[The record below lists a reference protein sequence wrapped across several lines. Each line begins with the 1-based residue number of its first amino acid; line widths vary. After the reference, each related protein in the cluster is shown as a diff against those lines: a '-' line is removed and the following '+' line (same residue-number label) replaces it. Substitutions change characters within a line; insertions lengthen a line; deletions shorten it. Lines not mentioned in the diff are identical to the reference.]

1 MHSKTLDEGRRVG
14 HRHGAV
20 VRYGEQL
27 ICGHGD
33 SVSVDAVIKGAVRQA
48 EKIQLSISQ
57 MLPEN
62 CR

>member
-1 MHSKTLDEGRRVG
+1 MG

-20 VRYGEQL
+20 VWYGEQL

-33 SVSVDAVIKGAVRQA
+33 SVSVGAVIKGAVRQA
-48 EKIQLSISQ
+48 EKVQLSVSQ

-62 CR
+62 CRERDELSGL